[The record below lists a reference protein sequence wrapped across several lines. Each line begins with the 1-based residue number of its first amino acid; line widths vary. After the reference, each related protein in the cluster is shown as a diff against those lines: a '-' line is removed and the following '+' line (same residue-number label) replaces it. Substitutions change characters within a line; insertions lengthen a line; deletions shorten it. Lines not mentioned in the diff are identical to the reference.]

1 MDRVSSR
8 NALGVSIVKH
18 QSTTTL
24 PSLTLAVLAS
34 LTLAVLASLTRLIAH
49 HATLAKLL
57 VAHHATLA
65 KLLVA
70 KLLVATV
77 PVLLVAKLLVAKLLV
92 ATVPVLLVAITTTT
106 VASISAIHLRLG
118 KWAGP

>member
-24 PSLTLAVLAS
+24 PS

-92 ATVPVLLVAITTTT
+92 AKLLVATVPVLLVAITTTT